1 MKLWSALPTGETTEK
16 ENGTIISAGN
26 EGMKIAC
33 GGKILL
39 VTEIQVPG
47 KKRVAVKDY
56 LRGNAIEAG
65 TVLK

>member
-1 MKLWSALPTGETTEK
+1 MPTDETTGK
-16 ENGTIISAGN
+16 ENGTVISAGN

-33 GGKILL
+33 GGRVLL

-56 LRGNAIEAG
+56 LRGNAIEVG